1 MAQQVKLLSLVTFLL
16 NSPVFQPISTFYLD
30 SAVLGMLKPWRY
42 RWVLKPKGCVHTK
55 HDGVVTGFGDVD
67 EKGTSPKNLQQVHV
81 NVAEQAYCADLY
93 KQMGDQIDDS
103 MICAGKI
110 RGKYDSCQK
119 DSGGPLVCRHDPPK
133 KANEKKK
140 NFYLR
145 TKFLHG
151 VVSWGRGCGQP
162 KQYGVYANVTYFV
175 PWINQMINNA

>member
-1 MAQQVKLLSLVTFLL
+1 MGAEAKRLRPNQV
-16 NSPVFQPISTFYLD
+16 
-30 SAVLGMLKPWRY
+30 
-42 RWVLKPKGCVHTK
+42 C
-55 HDGVVTGFGDVD
+55 VVTGFGVVD

-93 KQMGDQIDDS
+93 NQTGHEIDDS

-110 RGKYDSCQK
+110 MGKYDSCQG

-140 NFYLR
+140 NFYR
-145 TKFLHG
+145 KTKFLHG
-151 VVSWGRGCGQP
+151 VVSWGIGCGQP

-175 PWINQMINNA
+175 PWINQVINNA